1 MRNRIFDDIASA
13 AKPPNSSVTTA
24 ALGRD
29 AAEIAREQFDWS
41 LRKAEQ
47 FVATHP
53 VASLSTAVGV
63 GVAIGWW
70 LKRR

>member
-1 MRNRIFDDIASA
+1 MRNRIFSDIAST
-13 AKPPNSSVTTA
+13 AKLPDSSVTTA
-24 ALGRD
+24 ALGQE
-29 AAEIAREQFDWS
+29 AAEVAREQFDWS

-47 FVATHP
+47 FVAAHP

-63 GVAIGWW
+63 GVVIGWC